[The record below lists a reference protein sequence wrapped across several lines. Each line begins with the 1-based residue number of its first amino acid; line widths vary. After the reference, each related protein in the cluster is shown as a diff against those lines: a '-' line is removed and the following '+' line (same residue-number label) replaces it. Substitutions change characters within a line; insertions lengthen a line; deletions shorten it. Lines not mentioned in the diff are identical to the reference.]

1 MNMHEVATW
10 FSCFAVI
17 DFIFAEKLSGL
28 EPSPK
33 IDFND
38 TAIAFSGKGNK
49 ELKWE
54 YWLFRLMNNPTL
66 TKFFSGLAQLSIRL
80 HLPVKWIIRKT
91 VYEQFCGGESLQE
104 IVPVLKKLEEFHIDA
119 IIDYGV
125 EGKETEQDFERTK
138 TELIRILEF
147 TAGKSNIPF
156 ISCKVTGLTS
166 FALLEKL
173 SSGAALDAT
182 ETQDTERLYERMHAI
197 AAAAEAANTGLFI
210 DAEESWIQP
219 AIDAITF
226 TLCRQYNKKE
236 AVVYHTAQ
244 LYRHDRLAF
253 CKTCLD
259 DARTHGYITGI
270 KLVRGAY
277 MEKERKRAQEKNY
290 PSPIQPDKETT
301 DRDYNAAIDFCL
313 QHIDNIAI
321 CVATHNE
328 ASSMHAATEMAKKNI
343 PPGHLHVSFSQLY
356 GMSDQITY
364 NLAKAGYRVSKY
376 LPYGPVKD
384 VIPYLIR
391 RANENTSVSGQMSR
405 ELTLLDKEI
414 KRRRI

>member
-1 MNMHEVATW
+1 
-10 FSCFAVI
+10 
-17 DFIFAEKLSGL
+17 
-28 EPSPK
+28 
-33 IDFND
+33 
-38 TAIAFSGKGNK
+38 
-49 ELKWE
+49 
-54 YWLFRLMNNPTL
+54 
-66 TKFFSGLAQLSIRL
+66 
-80 HLPVKWIIRKT
+80 
-91 VYEQFCGGESLQE
+91 
-104 IVPVLKKLEEFHIDA
+104 
-119 IIDYGV
+119 
-125 EGKETEQDFERTK
+125 
-138 TELIRILEF
+138 
-147 TAGKSNIPF
+147 
-156 ISCKVTGLTS
+156 
-166 FALLEKL
+166 
-173 SSGAALDAT
+173 
-182 ETQDTERLYERMHAI
+182 
-197 AAAAEAANTGLFI
+197 
-210 DAEESWIQP
+210 
-219 AIDAITF
+219 
-226 TLCRQYNKKE
+226 
-236 AVVYHTAQ
+236 
-244 LYRHDRLAF
+244 
-253 CKTCLD
+253 
-259 DARTHGYITGI
+259 
-270 KLVRGAY
+270 